1 MTVKLSVDRIEE
13 NFAVCQDLLNEKM
26 VDISLDNLPK
36 EVKEGDILIKKED
49 NAFYIDH
56 EETKKRRKKIL
67 DLQNK
72 ILNNFAES

>member
-1 MTVKLSVDRIEE
+1 MAVKFSVDRIEE
-13 NFAVCQDLLNEKM
+13 NFAICQDLLSEKM
-26 VDISLDNLPK
+26 VDIGLNNLPK
-36 EVKEGDILIKKED
+36 EVKEGDIVVKRED
-49 NAFYIDH
+49 KTFYVDH